1 MASQFFGLMIGY
13 SGLIAS
19 EAQENTT
26 AHNLAN
32 ANTEG
37 YSKQVVNT
45 TASDALRV
53 YQRYGMTGTGITV
66 TSVTQLRSFFYD
78 TKYWNNNSDHGL
90 YSTQSSYM
98 SQIEKYF
105 KDGIQKSEGFSS
117 ISDKLYAALE
127 TLSTNPSSTT
137 TRESFVGVS
146 KSLTEYFNLMYDDLQ
161 KLQSDANSEI
171 NTTVSRINSIA
182 NEVAALNQ
190 QINIIEIQGL
200 EANDLRDKRALLI
213 DELSGYVNVKVTEVP
228 VIDERTGVDS
238 GANVYSVFI
247 SGGNTL
253 VSGYKA
259 YELECVSR
267 ENKTNIC
274 DIDGLYDLRWKNTGN
289 TFSVLSSNLSGS
301 LKALFELRDGNN
313 EENLKGRLTASGDKT
328 FTMVVDTYKEETN
341 LNEILSKLNI
351 STSGNVKV
359 DGRNYTYTGWSLTY
373 NEADN
378 TATFVFNGV
387 EEGNNNNV
395 PISSIS
401 AGTNV
406 FFGESIN
413 YKGVAYYQ
421 AQMNQWVRDY
431 ARVFNTIEK
440 MGEDTNGVKLSD
452 VNRNY
457 FVWENEIT
465 GNQTGFTE
473 AENST
478 TITVQEITDAAAGK
492 TYLAAVNGTD
502 DTAFS
507 YYNITAGNF
516 NVNEEIVNDTS
527 KMATTATDGDVN
539 LTANDLV
546 KELIEIKD
554 NKTKMKFRGGTSA
567 EFLTVVLSDMALAS
581 SSASTFATN
590 TDNIAKAIENQRL
603 SVGGV
608 DIDEET
614 IDLIKYQRCY
624 SLNSKVIS
632 VMAQIYDR
640 LILETGV

>member
-359 DGRNYTYTGWSLTY
+359 DGRNYTYAGWSLTY

-413 YKGVAYYQ
+413 YKGIAYYQ

-502 DTAFS
+502 NTAFS

-581 SSASTFATN
+581 SSASAFATN

>member
-502 DTAFS
+502 NTAFS

-581 SSASTFATN
+581 SSASAFATN

>member
-359 DGRNYTYTGWSLTY
+359 DGRNYTYKGWSLTY

-502 DTAFS
+502 NTAFS

-590 TDNIAKAIENQRL
+590 TDNIAQAIERQRL

>member
-32 ANTEG
+32 ADTEG

-66 TSVTQLRSFFYD
+66 TSVTQLRNFFYD

-395 PISSIS
+395 PISSIG

-590 TDNIAKAIENQRL
+590 TDNIAQAIEKQRL
-603 SVGGV
+603 SVSGV
-608 DIDEET
+608 DIEEET

>member
-502 DTAFS
+502 NTAFS

-590 TDNIAKAIENQRL
+590 TENIAKAIENQRL